1 MAQFFEAT
9 DLGSLHWFEKLRTI
23 KCKVFN
29 VQIFE
34 DLSLHCCKELT
45 RLKTGITESMS
56 SQGNLP
62 NIFYVVCFAF
72 SASTF
77 VSMSGT
83 CRHEYVHY
91 PLANR
96 LRPLSQWGGVVHL
109 SYTKSNHV
117 LLYSELMV
125 CHLICVVT
133 AHTRLKWPHKLPML
147 SPLIMTRMKYI
158 DENYSGLKSTMDS
171 WQNYVAMC

>member
-1 MAQFFEAT
+1 MAQILEPLILADT
-9 DLGSLHWFEKLRTI
+9 IDLKSCGQSNAKCSMFRFVIALLQRI
-23 KCKVFN
+23 KN
-29 VQIFE
+29 LQ
-34 DLSLHCCKELT
+34 DPT
-45 RLKTGITESMS
+45 GLKTGVTESMS
-56 SQGNLP
+56 SQGHLP
-62 NIFYVVCFAF
+62 NISYVVACFAF

-109 SYTKSNHV
+109 SYTKSNDV

-125 CHLICVVT
+125 CHLICVFT
-133 AHTRLKWPHKLPML
+133 AHTRLKWPQKLPML
-147 SPLIMTRMKYI
+147 SPLIMTRMK
-158 DENYSGLKSTMDS
+158 
-171 WQNYVAMC
+171 